1 MENPIKNLL
10 ENGETVETLVVKTGL
25 SDQTFRQLKRM
36 DKKEFAH
43 VRLSTVAT
51 IYEKLNI
58 SLVDYY
64 LSKD

>member
-1 MENPIKNLL
+1 MENPIRNLL
-10 ENGETVETLVVKTGL
+10 ENGETVDTLVVKTGL
-25 SDQTFRQLKRM
+25 SDQTIRQLKRM
-36 DKKEFAH
+36 GQEDFAH